1 MKANL
6 WWQIGPTI
14 LLCAIAVHGQ
24 DKPELWHGIS
34 IIPSP
39 TPQCLVRKDPDQK
52 TFLPCSEI
60 ALLSPNY
67 LRHRDIAIW
76 VPPHYKIRPAGY
88 RFWLTQAGAALMGVA
103 DEEATQSW
111 LHSPTCTAPGVTCL
125 EENPVLGNTRLRA
138 YSIIGGVTALS
149 MYLSYKQRRYQ
160 IVREQNGLPQWRT
173 IFYAWWLID
182 GALVADH
189 IFGIAGSAWRL
200 KQTPQPAS

>member
-6 WWQIGPTI
+6 WWHIGPTI
-14 LLCAIAVHGQ
+14 LLCAIAVHAQ

-103 DEEATQSW
+103 DEEAT
-111 LHSPTCTAPGVTCL
+111 CL

-200 KQTPQPAS
+200 NKTPQPAS